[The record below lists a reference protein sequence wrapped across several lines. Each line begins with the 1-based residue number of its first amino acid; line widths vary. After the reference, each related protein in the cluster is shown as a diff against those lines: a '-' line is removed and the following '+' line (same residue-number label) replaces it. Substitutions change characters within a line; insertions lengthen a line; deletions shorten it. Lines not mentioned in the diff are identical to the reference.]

1 MRTKEQSSGFAVVE
15 LVLIVVVLAVAGFT
29 AWWVYQRQ
37 QDTTV
42 SSPAA
47 AAPNDTS
54 PVATN
59 VSSVPTIQSSSDL
72 NNALQVLSQNDPSA
86 GNSSDITQLNTQS
99 SGF

>member
-1 MRTKEQSSGFAVVE
+1 MRNKEKSSGFTVVE

-29 AWWVYQRQ
+29 GWWVYQRQ

-42 SSPAA
+42 SSPATA
-47 AAPNDTS
+47 ALNDTS

-59 VSSVPTIQSSSDL
+59 VSSAPAIQSSSDL

-86 GNSSDITQLNTQS
+86 GNSSDINHLNTQT

>member
-1 MRTKEQSSGFAVVE
+1 MRTKEKSSGFAVVE

-29 AWWVYQRQ
+29 GWWVYQRQ
-37 QDTTV
+37 QGITV

-47 AAPNDTS
+47 TALNDTS

-59 VSSVPTIQSSSDL
+59 VSSAPTIQSSNDL
-72 NNALQVLSQNDPSA
+72 NSALQVLNQNDPSA
-86 GNSSDITQLNTQS
+86 GNSSDITQLNTQA